1 VSKVLVLGG
10 SRSGK
15 SAFAEEL
22 LDSWLEVTYL
32 ATSRVDDADAE
43 WAARVAVHRSRRP
56 VGWTTLETTLPS
68 ELVRGGAVLV
78 DSVTTWVAALMDET
92 GVWDAADS
100 AGAHAADSA
109 GAHAAERSDNG
120 AAALQRLAAR
130 CDALVNNWVMTPAHV
145 VAVSDEVGL
154 GVVPETRAGRLFRD
168 TLGAVNQRLAATAD
182 EVWFV
187 VAGLPQRLR

>member
-1 VSKVLVLGG
+1 MSRVLVLGG

-15 SAFAEEL
+15 SAFAESL
-22 LDSWLEVTYL
+22 LTGADDVTYL
-32 ATSRVDDADAE
+32 ATSTGAPDDAE
-43 WAARVAVHRSRRP
+43 WASRVAAHRARRP
-56 VGWTTLETTLPS
+56 AGWSTLETTAPS
-68 ELVRGGAVLV
+68 DLLRRGAVLV

-92 GVWDAADS
+92 GVWTDDP
-100 AGAHAADSA
+100 G
-109 GAHAAERSDNG
+109 AAER
-120 AAALQRLAAR
+120 LAGR
-130 CDALVNNWVMTPAHV
+130 CDALVNSWTMTPAHV

-168 TLGAVNQRLAATAD
+168 TLGEVNQRLAGTAD

>member
-1 VSKVLVLGG
+1 MSRVLVLGG

-15 SAFAEEL
+15 SAFAESL
-22 LDSWLEVTYL
+22 VADRGDVTYL
-32 ATSRVDDADAE
+32 ATSAGAPDDAE
-43 WAARVAVHRSRRP
+43 WAARVAAHRERRP
-56 VGWTTLETTLPS
+56 ASWTTVETTAPS
-68 ELVRGGAVLV
+68 DLLRGGAVLV

-92 GVWDAADS
+92 GVWDD
-100 AGAHAADSA
+100 D
-109 GAHAAERSDNG
+109 EG
-120 AAALQRLAAR
+120 AAQRLAGR
-130 CDALVNNWVMTPAHV
+130 CDALVNSWAMTPADV

-168 TLGAVNQRLAATAD
+168 VLGDVNQRLAGTAD